1 MASVTV
7 PAQRAEL
14 DRAVALLRDR
24 KDVWARLPPGE
35 KIAFLVAARE
45 RTGACAERWVETAA
59 RAKGLAPDSPLA
71 GEEWLTGPWAL
82 IYALNRLIESL
93 QAIARRRTPWLPR
106 GTVRTRPNG
115 QVTVRVFPR
124 SLYDRVLLNGVSAE
138 VWMEPGVTRETLPG

>member
-24 KDVWARLPPGE
+24 KDVWARLPVGE
-35 KIAFLVAARE
+35 KIAFLEAARE

-59 RAKGLAPDSPLA
+59 RAKGLAPDSPLV
-71 GEEWLTGPWAL
+71 GEEWLSGPWAL
-82 IYALNRLIESL
+82 IYAFNRLIDSL
-93 QAIARRRTPWLPR
+93 RAVDRRRTPRLRR
-106 GTVRTRPNG
+106 GTVRTRPDG

-124 SLYDRVLLNGVSAE
+124 TIYDWILFHGIDGE
-138 VWMEPGVTRETLPG
+138 VWMEP